1 MTEEELTN
9 APTPDPSEVNE
20 KKPKGMKTFGLVW
33 VGQLVSVL
41 GSAMTQFALMIWAWE
56 LTGEATALALI
67 GFFTFAPLMIM
78 LPIAGSLV
86 DRWNRKRAMMVS
98 DLAAGMGTVV
108 IFILLNMD
116 VLEIWHLYA
125 IGVFVGTFGAFQ
137 WPAYSSAI
145 SMMVEK
151 KDYARASG
159 LVGMVGSVAGIFGPP
174 LAAMFLVMI
183 GIEGILM
190 IDMLTFTF
198 AISIL
203 LLVRIPQPPP
213 ADDLQ
218 KGIKGVFKD
227 AGYGFKYIYARK
239 PLFGLQMTFF
249 TFNLI
254 STFGM
259 VVFAPMIL
267 ARTGSDEVI
276 LASVQAVLSVGG
288 VIGGIMLAV
297 WGGPKKKINGLLG
310 GMIVAGIGFSIGFG
324 IGQSPLF
331 WMAAGFLTMLL
342 MPTLN
347 GSSQAIWQS
356 KVPANKQGRVF
367 AARGVIAQGASAFSM
382 ILVGPLADK
391 IFEPAFMPDG
401 SMAEQF
407 GWLVGT
413 GPGAGMGFMILV
425 SGLIST
431 MVAIIAYGVR
441 TIREV
446 ETLVPDADH
455 GEEVDGIEAADMEVN
470 SIESESDDND
480 EAEDDDLSGNAEA
493 KPAVD
498 IEAEPNEED
507 KEA

>member
-1 MTEEELTN
+1 
-9 APTPDPSEVNE
+9 
-20 KKPKGMKTFGLVW
+20 MKAFGLVW
-33 VGQLVSVL
+33 VGQIVSVL
-41 GSAMTQFALMIWAWE
+41 GSAMTQFALMIWAWD
-56 LTGEATALALI
+56 LTGEATALALM

-86 DRWNRKRAMMVS
+86 DRWNRKWAMILS
-98 DLAAGMGTVV
+98 DLAAGIGTIAVL
-108 IFILLNMD
+108 ILLSIG

-125 IGVFVGTFGAFQ
+125 IGVFVGTFAAFQ
-137 WPAYSSAI
+137 WPAYSAAI

-159 LVGMVGSVAGIFGPP
+159 LVGMVGSVGMIFGPP
-174 LAAMFLVMI
+174 LAAVLLVI
-183 GIEGILM
+183 TGIKGVLM
-190 IDMLTFTF
+190 IDIVTFTF

-203 LLVRIPQPPP
+203 LFVHIPQPPP
-213 ADDLQ
+213 ATDLQ
-218 KGIKGVFKD
+218 KGLSGVFKD
-227 AGYGFKYIYARK
+227 AGYGFKYIYKRK
-239 PLFGLQMTFF
+239 PLLGLQMTFF
-249 TFNLI
+249 TFNII

-259 VVFAPMIL
+259 VVFMPMIL
-267 ARTGSDEVI
+267 ARTGSDSMI
-276 LASVQAVLSVGG
+276 LASVQAVLGVGG
-288 VIGGIMLAV
+288 VIGGIMLAI

-310 GMIVAGIGFSIGFG
+310 GMMIAGIGFSIGFG
-324 IGQSPLF
+324 IGQTPII
-331 WMAAGFLTMLL
+331 WMIAGFLTMLM

-391 IFEPAFMPDG
+391 VFEPAFMPGG
-401 SMAEQF
+401 SLADQF

-431 MVAIIAYGVR
+431 MVAIIAYSIR

-455 GEEVDGIEAADMEVN
+455 GIDTGSEVN
-470 SIESESDDND
+470 DEDTGSEADSPPSS
-480 EAEDDDLSGNAEA
+480 EDLET
-493 KPAVD
+493 
-498 IEAEPNEED
+498 EPEL
-507 KEA
+507 

>member
-1 MTEEELTN
+1 MSKNEMNIAEGTPIPDKVHATEN
-9 APTPDPSEVNE
+9 
-20 KKPKGMKTFGLVW
+20 KPKGPMGMKAFGLVW

-41 GSAMTQFALMIWAWE
+41 GSAMAGFGLMIWAWNM
-56 LTGEATALALI
+56 TGEATALALI

-86 DRWNRKRAMMVS
+86 DRMNRKKAMMLS
-98 DLAAGMGTVV
+98 DLAAGIGTIV
-108 IFILLNMD
+108 ILILYSSD
-116 VLEIWHLYA
+116 VLQIWHLYA
-125 IGVFVGTFGAFQ
+125 VGIFTGTFGAFQ

-159 LVGMVGSVAGIFGPP
+159 LVGMVGSVGMIFGPI
-174 LAAMFLVMI
+174 LAAILLAMI
-183 GIEGILM
+183 DIKGIL
-190 IDMLTFTF
+190 ILDIITFSF
-198 AISIL
+198 AIGVL
-203 LLVRIPQPPP
+203 LFVHIPQPPP
-213 ADDLQ
+213 ADDLH
-218 KGIKGVFKD
+218 KGISGVFKD
-227 AGYGFKYIYARK
+227 AGYGFKYIYKRK

-249 TFNLI
+249 TFNII

-259 VVFAPMIL
+259 VIFVPMIL
-267 ARTGSDEVI
+267 ARTGSNEII
-276 LASVQAVLSVGG
+276 LASVQLVLGLGG
-288 VIGGIMLAV
+288 VIGGIMLAA

-324 IGQSPLF
+324 IGQTPIF
-331 WMAAGFLTMLL
+331 WMLAGFLTMLM

-391 IFEPAFMPDG
+391 VFEPAFMDGG

-413 GPGAGMGFMILV
+413 GPGAGMAFMILV
-425 SGLIST
+425 SGLISA
-431 MVAIIAYGVR
+431 MVAIIAYSIR

-455 GEEVDGIEAADMEVN
+455 GDDMTNDAPDEEIIPETDN
-470 SIESESDDND
+470 SPPSKSQ
-480 EAEDDDLSGNAEA
+480 SQSY
-493 KPAVD
+493 K
-498 IEAEPNEED
+498 
-507 KEA
+507 

>member
-1 MTEEELTN
+1 MTEEELTI
-9 APTPDPSEVNE
+9 TPDSASSGAESDQANDM
-20 KKPKGMKTFGLVW
+20 KPKGMKTFGLVW

-41 GSAMTQFALMIWAWE
+41 GSAMTQFGLMLWIWDQ
-56 LTGEATALALI
+56 THEATALALM

-78 LPIAGSLV
+78 LPVAGSLV
-86 DRWNRKRAMMVS
+86 DRMNRKKAMMLS
-98 DLAAGMGTVV
+98 DLAAGIGTIV
-108 IFILLNMD
+108 ILILYSTGY
-116 VLEIWHLYA
+116 LEIWHLYV
-125 IGVFVGTFGAFQ
+125 IGIFIGTFGAFQ

-174 LAAMFLVMI
+174 MAVILLVAI
-183 GIEGILM
+183 GLKGILLVD
-190 IDMLTFTF
+190 IVTFSF
-198 AISIL
+198 AIGVL
-203 LLVRIPQPPP
+203 LFVHIPQPPP

-218 KGIKGVFKD
+218 KGTFGVFKD
-227 AGYGFKYIYARK
+227 AIYGFRYIYNRK

-259 VVFAPMIL
+259 VVFMPMIL
-267 ARTGSDEVI
+267 ARTGSDRAI
-276 LASVQAVLSVGG
+276 LASVQTVLAVGG

-310 GMIVAGIGFSIGFG
+310 GMIIAGIGFSIGFG
-324 IGQSPLF
+324 IGQTPIF
-331 WMAAGFLTMLL
+331 WMVAGFLTMLM

-367 AARGVIAQGASAFSM
+367 AARGVIAQGASAVSM
-382 ILVGPLADK
+382 VLVGPLADMV
-391 IFEPAFMPDG
+391 FEPAFMEGG
-401 SMAEQF
+401 SMVDQF

-431 MVAIIAYGVR
+431 IVACIAYSIK

-455 GEEVDGIEAADMEVN
+455 GIDIGNEGAE
-470 SIESESDDND
+470 ESEGDPSASIDADVSTNI
-480 EAEDDDLSGNAEA
+480 
-493 KPAVD
+493 D
-498 IEAEPNEED
+498 IEPD
-507 KEA
+507 KEI